1 MKEQAE
7 KQAVIDFREIVLID
21 LAGHKS
27 KVDISKLLGNYI
39 YQTTGD
45 LGMFDI
51 AQKMYKEG
59 KVEMT
64 EEIKAGLT
72 AILKNQQCPFV
83 AIVKTRL
90 IEMINMGS

>member
-1 MKEQAE
+1 MKEQAG

-21 LAGHKS
+21 LTGHKS
-27 KVDISKLLGNYI
+27 KIDISKLLGNYI

-51 AQKMYKEG
+51 AQKMYNDG
-59 KVEMT
+59 KVELT
-64 EEIKAGLT
+64 DETRAGLT
-72 AILKNQQCPFV
+72 AILKNKQCPFV